1 VTGRNSSQ
9 ASSVTRMPDDASSE
23 GPMTRFDR
31 IAVVGLAAAA
41 LGLVAVVVLAWG
53 GSIADDSP
61 SPPRGSPSPPE
72 QARRSA
78 APPAPPPTSLERP
91 PPPASPRA
99 EGVHWPM
106 GKLMRALDGSRVRIG
121 STVVRVEADTTLCSG
136 ENTPVRR
143 NGARFWTRF
152 HCTFTTFA
160 AGVPDRDVEF
170 RVRPVGPRRLSVTGA
185 RWIGG

>member
-31 IAVVGLAAAA
+31 IAVIGLAAAA

-53 GSIADDSP
+53 GSIADDPP
-61 SPPRGSPSPPE
+61 SPPRSSPPPPE
-72 QARRSA
+72 QAGRSA

-91 PPPASPRA
+91 ARASPRA

-106 GKLMRALDGSRVRIG
+106 GKLMRTLDGSRIRIG
-121 STVVRVEADTTLCSG
+121 TTVVRVEADTTLCSG
-136 ENTPVRR
+136 ENTPERR
-143 NGARFWTRF
+143 NGARSWTRF
-152 HCTFTTFA
+152 RCTFTTFVR
-160 AGVPDRDVEF
+160 GVPDRDVEF